1 MAKNFIIRKNCADRD
16 AWLKL
21 LKNTNENAIDPCID
35 FYTADEVKDIDS
47 LLKER
52 KRVLIAN
59 STPIL
64 YPALLIVGRGL
75 ALYKHLNKLN
85 ISIQLNQSAIPML
98 ATYMHSNDFEKL
110 FEESI
115 KNLVRARA
123 PDIEMNYIFKTTAE
137 KSQIAIEFHGHIELG
152 KKRSLNMTI
161 SIDKTDDKEYLY
173 TLIEVVKLY
182 ENELKGFTTIL
193 DLGTIEGFYTTV
205 LAELINKQIITFKK
219 VKAG

>member
-1 MAKNFIIRKNCADRD
+1 MARNFIIRESCADRD

-35 FYTADEVKDIDS
+35 VYTADEVKDIDS
-47 LLKER
+47 LLKGQ

-75 ALYKHLNKLN
+75 VLYKHLNKLS
-85 ISIQLNQSAIPML
+85 ISIQLNQSAIPTL
-98 ATYMHSNDFEKL
+98 VTYIHSNDFEKL
-110 FEESI
+110 LEESI

-123 PDIEMNYIFKTTAE
+123 PDIEMNYIFKTAE
-137 KSQIAIEFHGHIELG
+137 ESQIAIEFHGRIELG
-152 KKRSLNMTI
+152 KKRSLNMAI
-161 SIDKTDDKEYLY
+161 SIDKVDNKEYLY

-193 DLGTIEGFYTTV
+193 DLGTIEGFYTTA
-205 LAELINKQIITFKK
+205 LAELINKQVITFKK